1 MSPQNVDLTSFVHF
15 DVVFDF
21 YAIVSNR
28 PTVVLDSSSELRLK
42 TKQHKTKTTTTTK
55 KKPFIPQEIETD
67 TNKIEMG
74 RHFFFSSI
82 FFLFKI
88 FPTEL

>member
-1 MSPQNVDLTSFVHF
+1 MSPQNVDLTSIVHF

-21 YAIVSNR
+21 YAIVSDR
-28 PTVVLDSSSELRLK
+28 PTVVLGSSSELRLK
-42 TKQHKTKTTTTTK
+42 TKQKKTQKKNPKKNLLFLK
-55 KKPFIPQEIETD
+55 KKRQTQTKSKWVDIFFHPF
-67 TNKIEMG
+67 
-74 RHFFFSSI
+74 